1 MYTKWSFSY
10 LKVHVNKKVK
20 SEFDGNI
27 KGIISIWGDNCG
39 KILQS
44 YM

>member
-1 MYTKWSFSY
+1 MKWSFSY

-20 SEFDGNI
+20 NEIYRSI
-27 KGIISIWGDNCG
+27 KDVINIWGDNCG